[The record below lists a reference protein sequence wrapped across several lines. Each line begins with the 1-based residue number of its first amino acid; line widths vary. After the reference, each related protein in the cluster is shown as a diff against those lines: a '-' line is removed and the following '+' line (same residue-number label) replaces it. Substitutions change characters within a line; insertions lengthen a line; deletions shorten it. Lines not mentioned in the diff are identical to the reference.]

1 MVDPLLILF
10 LQGVNLQ
17 RRLLPD
23 GGDRS
28 LGQPQDT
35 PYAEE
40 LEFLRVP
47 NLLKVLV
54 GKKVALEVHIGKRIV
69 RVRESLQLEE
79 PGKLGDHWLD
89 VPDDNVVL
97 GSSILLNVEGTVE
110 EDLLEHA

>member
-1 MVDPLLILF
+1 M
-10 LQGVNLQ
+10 
-17 RRLLPD
+17 
-23 GGDRS
+23 
-28 LGQPQDT
+28 
-35 PYAEE
+35 
-40 LEFLRVP
+40 P

-54 GKKVALEVHIGKRIV
+54 CEKVALEVHIGKGIV

>member
-1 MVDPLLILF
+1 M
-10 LQGVNLQ
+10 
-17 RRLLPD
+17 
-23 GGDRS
+23 
-28 LGQPQDT
+28 
-35 PYAEE
+35 
-40 LEFLRVP
+40 P

-54 GKKVALEVHIGKRIV
+54 GKKVALEVDIGKRIV
-69 RVRESLQLEE
+69 RVRESLQLEQ

>member
-1 MVDPLLILF
+1 M
-10 LQGVNLQ
+10 
-17 RRLLPD
+17 
-23 GGDRS
+23 
-28 LGQPQDT
+28 
-35 PYAEE
+35 
-40 LEFLRVP
+40 P

-54 GKKVALEVHIGKRIV
+54 GKKVALEVDIGKRIV

>member
-1 MVDPLLILF
+1 M
-10 LQGVNLQ
+10 
-17 RRLLPD
+17 
-23 GGDRS
+23 
-28 LGQPQDT
+28 
-35 PYAEE
+35 
-40 LEFLRVP
+40 P

-54 GKKVALEVHIGKRIV
+54 GKKVALEVDIGKRIV

-89 VPDDNVVL
+89 GPDDNVVL

>member
-1 MVDPLLILF
+1 M
-10 LQGVNLQ
+10 
-17 RRLLPD
+17 
-23 GGDRS
+23 
-28 LGQPQDT
+28 
-35 PYAEE
+35 
-40 LEFLRVP
+40 P

>member
-1 MVDPLLILF
+1 
-10 LQGVNLQ
+10 
-17 RRLLPD
+17 
-23 GGDRS
+23 
-28 LGQPQDT
+28 
-35 PYAEE
+35 
-40 LEFLRVP
+40 VP

-54 GKKVALEVHIGKRIV
+54 GKKVALEVDIGKRIV